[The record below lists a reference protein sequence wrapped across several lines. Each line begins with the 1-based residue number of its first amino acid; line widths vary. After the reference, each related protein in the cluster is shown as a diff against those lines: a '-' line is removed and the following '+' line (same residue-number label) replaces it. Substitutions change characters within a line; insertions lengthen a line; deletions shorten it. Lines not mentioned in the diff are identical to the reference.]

1 MLSTTRSAFHQ
12 GLRRCGLVALALT
25 PFVGT
30 AQAATVAVAGPINNQ
45 VDPKLVFGAHQ
56 LMASELDFQDGIDG
70 VKDLEDAPAALNNAC
85 LASVA
90 CLKQIAAEAGSEWV
104 VTGSMAPAG
113 TQVALDLLLFDG
125 TKIVRRKTW
134 NVENDATALA
144 NSMTPIIRE
153 LLTGQ
158 GPKPG
163 GGGAAAASF
172 DAGSD
177 DDELD
182 FKEGGSGGAA
192 AGGAAAGL
200 AAGRTGDP
208 EVDGLMDIDSLD
220 DLDDPKERQ
229 AAAAAVVAAP
239 AAVAAVPAAV
249 APAAVAAGAA
259 AASNATGGAMSDED
273 VLAMISFGGGGGSAP
288 PATNPVQTAAT
299 GYANQGINAAQGA
312 ANAAINNAAG
322 SVPSTGNAMADAAI
336 GGAATAAANAAKNL
350 IDLEAGKATKV
361 AKEGTEHVNITLRG
375 GYSTYYKFKF
385 VTGGGE
391 VGVPLGS
398 LPLNV
403 VAGVEMYNVQRTL
416 PPEIQVQTGQ
426 IFEWNQIFP
435 MNLGMLYRLDL
446 GGMARPYFGADGI
459 MVQYYR
465 DEVGG
470 DWAGGARARAGVDVF
485 PTQYLGVNLNAAAGG
500 WLGQNWP
507 LIEPG
512 VGKSGL
518 LPQISAGVVAAF

>member
-1 MLSTTRSAFHQ
+1 MLSASVRFSVRS
-12 GLRRCGLVALALT
+12 GVLALALA
-25 PFVGT
+25 PFVGS
-30 AQAATVAVAGPINNQ
+30 AHAATVAVAGPINNQ

-70 VKDLEDAPAALNNAC
+70 VKDLEEPPASLNNAC

-90 CLKQIAAEAGSEWV
+90 CLKGIAAEAGSQWV
-104 VTGSMAPAG
+104 VTGSMAAAG
-113 TQVALDLLLFDG
+113 SQVALDLLLFDG
-125 TKIVRRKTW
+125 STIVRRKTW
-134 NVENDATALA
+134 MVENDATALA

-158 GPKPG
+158 GPAG
-163 GGGAAAASF
+163 GGGATGGAAASASF
-172 DAGSD
+172 SD

-182 FKEGGSGGAA
+182 FKEGGGGGA
-192 AGGAAAGL
+192 AGGAAAGA

-249 APAAVAAGAA
+249 APAAAA
-259 AASNATGGAMSDED
+259 AASEATGGAMSDED

-299 GYANQGINAAQGA
+299 NYANQGVNAAQGA
-312 ANAAINNAAG
+312 ANTAINNAVN
-322 SVPSTGNAMADAAI
+322 SVPSTGNAAADAAI
-336 GGAATAAANAAKNL
+336 GGAAAAAANAAKNL
-350 IDLEAGKATKV
+350 IDLEGEKATKV
-361 AKEGTEHVNITLRG
+361 AREGTEHVNITLRG

-470 DWAGGARARAGVDVF
+470 DWAGGARARAGVDIF
-485 PTQYLGVNLNAAAGG
+485 PTQYLGVNVNAAVGG

-518 LPQISAGVVAAF
+518 LPQVSAGVVAAF